1 MAGDKKD
8 IETLDENDT
17 AMLNK
22 KGWHLVDL
30 YRSREGGDGS
40 TAYNKAVEK
49 ALKVKRKVGMR
60 RVVKEGITYYEV
72 WEHW

>member
-1 MAGDKKD
+1 MSENEKK

-17 AMLNK
+17 GMLNK
-22 KGWHLVDL
+22 KGWHLIDL

-40 TAYNKAVEK
+40 TAHNKAVEK
-49 ALKVKRKVGMR
+49 AMTLEREVGIR
-60 RVVKEGITYYEV
+60 RVVKEGVTYYEV

>member
-1 MAGDKKD
+1 MSEKKKE
-8 IETLDENDT
+8 IETLDENNT
-17 AMLNK
+17 EILNK

-40 TAYNKAVEK
+40 TAHNKALEK
-49 ALKVKRKVGMR
+49 ALTVKRKVGLR
-60 RVVKEGITYYEV
+60 RVVKDGVTYYEV